1 MSSKVIIIDD
11 EPLARSIVIEYI
23 QHFPDLV
30 VYQVCSNGYEGV
42 KAIQQY
48 KPDLI
53 ILDIQMPKIN
63 GFEML
68 ELIENP
74 PAVIFATA
82 FDEYAIKAF
91 DAHAIDYLL
100 KPFNQDRFEKA
111 IKKWREQKNSS
122 AGEKQTKQLL
132 DDVAL
137 TAPQNQRIVIKDGSK
152 IKIIPVQDIFYLEA
166 ADDFVK
172 VFTKEGYFLKNKT
185 MSHFEQVLDASQFV
199 RSHRSYIVNLQQI
212 TRIGYAMVT
221 VYGMNSKV
229 GNISYYDPNQ
239 DQTFTKPYSEE
250 TSKIIDQEV
259 RALIDTAYE
268 RTKAL
273 LTEKKAQ
280 VEILA
285 ERLLEKEVLFQSD
298 VEALIGK
305 RPYEEKKPLGED
317 EPHHSEGG
325 ISEGVPPYDPGVTQH
340 VPV

>member
-23 QHFPDLV
+23 QKIPDLV
-30 VYQVCSNGYEGV
+30 VSQVCSNGYEGV

-91 DAHAIDYLL
+91 EAHAIDYLL
-100 KPFNQDRFEKA
+100 KPFNQERFEKA
-111 IKKWREQKNSS
+111 IKKWRDQKNSS

-185 MSHFEQVLDASQFV
+185 MSHFEQVLDPSQFV
-199 RSHRSYIVNLQQI
+199 RSHRSYIVNVQQI
-212 TRIGYAMVT
+212 TRI
-221 VYGMNSKV
+221 
-229 GNISYYDPNQ
+229 D
-239 DQTFTKPYSEE
+239 
-250 TSKIIDQEV
+250 
-259 RALIDTAYE
+259 
-268 RTKAL
+268 
-273 LTEKKAQ
+273 
-280 VEILA
+280 
-285 ERLLEKEVLFQSD
+285 
-298 VEALIGK
+298 
-305 RPYEEKKPLGED
+305 PYEKDNHVAVLRSGAK
-317 EPHHSEGG
+317 
-325 ISEGVPPYDPGVTQH
+325 
-340 VPV
+340 VPVSRTGYPKLKAILGL

>member
-23 QHFPDLV
+23 QNFPDLV
-30 VYQVCSNGYEGV
+30 VSQVCGNGYEGV

-91 DAHAIDYLL
+91 EAHAIDYLL

-111 IKKWREQKNSS
+111 IKKWREQKNNSV
-122 AGEKQTKQLL
+122 GEKQTKQLL
-132 DDVAL
+132 DDVSL
-137 TAPQNQRIVIKDGSK
+137 TAPQNERIVIKDGSK
-152 IKIIPVQDIFYLEA
+152 IKIIPIQDVHYLEA

-185 MSHFEQVLDASQFV
+185 MGHFEQVLDPSQFV
-199 RSHRSYIVNLQQI
+199 RSHRSYIINLQQI
-212 TRIGYAMVT
+212 TRI
-221 VYGMNSKV
+221 
-229 GNISYYDPNQ
+229 D
-239 DQTFTKPYSEE
+239 
-250 TSKIIDQEV
+250 
-259 RALIDTAYE
+259 
-268 RTKAL
+268 
-273 LTEKKAQ
+273 
-280 VEILA
+280 
-285 ERLLEKEVLFQSD
+285 
-298 VEALIGK
+298 
-305 RPYEEKKPLGED
+305 PYEKDNHVAILRSGAK
-317 EPHHSEGG
+317 
-325 ISEGVPPYDPGVTQH
+325 
-340 VPV
+340 VPVSRTGYPKLKSILGL